1 MKESNG
7 YSTTENTISGSR
19 TQRFSRWDTKWSQNQ
34 WAEDKSMEKTEVK
47 I

>member
-7 YSTTENTISGSR
+7 YSTTENTVSGSR
-19 TQRFSRWDTKWSQNQ
+19 IQRFSRRDKWSQNQ
-34 WAEDKSMEKTEVK
+34 WAEDKSIGNTEVK